1 MQNIILTILVYIIYS
16 LTEDQKTMLKEMG
29 GLADGLSS
37 EEISSNIFNRQRL
50 AENASRNNSTNVK
63 PKTDKDGNIIL
74 NKYLVTDAKKD
85 GDTNIYDQNGNK
97 IGETLFDDTF
107 IKYGSD
113 NLPIEPAKDYTIN
126 FDINITELMDDKVK
140 QANREMPWVVA
151 NKSKNKGEYDLKT
164 KLGDY
169 NGYVYDGK
177 IITGRGAGNILFGRN
192 IVNLSFGIDFILNK
206 ALKEADKYHYNRLN
220 DKQKSRHDSSNPV
233 RPKGETDEAFKYIDY
248 GIKKQRDNNYDTL
261 LKIRT
266 KMFYYDK

>member
-1 MQNIILTILVYIIYS
+1 ML
-16 LTEDQKTMLKEMG
+16 LKEKKSI
-29 GLADGLSS
+29 D
-37 EEISSNIFNRQRL
+37 IIITSN
-50 AENASRNNSTNVK
+50 
-63 PKTDKDGNIIL
+63 
-74 NKYLVTDAKKD
+74 
-85 GDTNIYDQNGNK
+85 
-97 IGETLFDDTF
+97 
-107 IKYGSD
+107 D
-113 NLPIEPAKDYTIN
+113 NLLIVTKGNDNDIN
-126 FDINITELMDDKVK
+126 FNINITELVDNKVE
-140 QANREMPWVVA
+140 QAKHEWPWTVA
-151 NKSKNKGEYDLKT
+151 NKSKNRGEYDLKI

-169 NGYVYDGK
+169 NGYVYDSK

-233 RPKGETDEAFKYIDY
+233 RTKGETDEAFKYIDY